1 MVTAPAQTAP
11 VPVVVRVLLDPE
23 WAQTGLVREVRAGL
37 EAVPRRLTP
46 QWLYDERGSE
56 LFDRITRLPEY
67 YPTRR
72 EREILERHAG
82 DIAVASRA
90 TALVELG
97 SGSSE
102 KTRLLL
108 DAFTA
113 RGDLRWFVPVDV
125 SESTLRRAAA
135 DVAAAYPGLA
145 VEAVVADF
153 TAHLDQLPHHGR
165 RLVAFLGGTIGNFA
179 PAARAEFLRAV
190 AHGLEPGE
198 GLLLGTDLVKSA
210 DRLIA
215 AYDDSEGITE
225 EFIRNALVVIDRE
238 LGATFDPAA
247 FTYVPFWDA
256 REQRM
261 DLRLRS
267 TRRQHVRV
275 PGADLEFDL
284 ADGEELHVEISTKF
298 MVDGVRAELDAAG
311 FDVAEVFTDEAGDFA
326 LTLAARRA

>member
-1 MVTAPAQTAP
+1 
-11 VPVVVRVLLDPE
+11 
-23 WAQTGLVREVRAGL
+23 
-37 EAVPRRLTP
+37 
-46 QWLYDERGSE
+46 
-56 LFDRITRLPEY
+56 
-67 YPTRR
+67 
-72 EREILERHAG
+72 
-82 DIAVASRA
+82 
-90 TALVELG
+90 
-97 SGSSE
+97 
-102 KTRLLL
+102 
-108 DAFTA
+108 
-113 RGDLRWFVPVDV
+113 
-125 SESTLRRAAA
+125 
-135 DVAAAYPGLA
+135 
-145 VEAVVADF
+145 
-153 TAHLDQLPHHGR
+153 
-165 RLVAFLGGTIGNFA
+165 VAFLGGTIGNFA
-179 PAARAEFLRAV
+179 PQARAEFLRAV

-298 MVDGVRAELDAAG
+298 MVDGVRAELDAAAS
-311 FDVAEVFTDEAGDFA
+311 VEVFTDGAPG
-326 LTLAARRA
+326 LCPRPARHSRGPFGGTNGVVPRPPRSPHARDRTPRRPVGR